1 MISGDDPRIVPWG
14 DTEAFRKLVRF
25 ELAQKEGKIASD
37 EYMFDGTYDEWAIL
51 DGNPW
56 LNIIQRAAEM
66 SYNKTRVFEK
76 DPDEQ
81 YTIKAPNSQTS
92 YLVGKGRA
100 GPWQD
105 PIVPA
110 PPSSLNELLE
120 YFTERERGTY
130 EVEPIENRNRTDAI
144 LTKSSQKSQ
153 HRGNFLP
160 PDRSVSNNTNVK
172 PLPAEEDGGQENAEP
187 SDHADFPLPPQE
199 LQELTKQVVRDTLLK
214 LFKKDHAEKQEKGET
229 SRMNSSS
236 LLVVEGPSGNTSTE
250 ANTVAQNEGEKV
262 TKDTETANQI
272 DEDTLKENGAPE
284 TWNEAMKTVAA
295 LEAQQSPDYSET
307 HGGLA
312 GATPQGLMPYWCFLP
327 YSPIF
332 NMFSR
337 LEQLNLVDYVD
348 LRIQKA
354 DAAKLFWYTGVR
366 DEESFNAVWNK
377 LDKNKNG
384 WGEYTELIHLVQNDK
399 DGKIFKDDG
408 YRGLRS
414 ICTNHHFGMF
424 HMCGPEF
431 IEIRWRIEKQIWS
444 DEKISKTRWKM
455 KRHSVIEL
463 LTRFEQVGFDVEDAK
478 DGPTGWYESNLQ
490 IETFDQTGSHQDNW
504 NLAMTIITLL
514 FFVAIFLLDAV
525 LTGICFPFCLAKLIC
540 LDKEEVTDLKEVE
553 KRVLLVFDVRG
564 SRRQYLTLFHIMLE
578 NIFAIVFIVAVVDS
592 VMTCFQDGRIPLRG
606 AQVSEACQKLYE
618 SHIMEQ
624 LKDGDSIAL
633 IGISPWKYIN
643 ECMEPEGN
651 YFAELSSSLFWE
663 AKFTHG
669 FAFLIISLR
678 LLDMFNAFEGTEW
691 LGQTVAMCLRKLMYF
706 LCFYFFIVACF
717 AGMVHVSFGSHFFQ
731 FRTWARAFQVLALFS
746 FGFDGYA
753 FEGIHTFEDHGSFVV
768 TMQLLM
774 FSIMITTISMNFF
787 ITIILDAY
795 NAVKA
800 EDSIE
805 EREKLEEER
814 TYFIRMI
821 AFLCFPRVDTDQK
834 TTGMGGYTISRIMR
848 P

>member
-92 YLVGKGRA
+92 YLVGKGKS
-100 GPWQD
+100 GPYQD
-105 PIVPA
+105 PIV
-110 PPSSLNELLE
+110 PPSSLNELLQ
-120 YFTERERGTY
+120 YFAERERGQFQ
-130 EVEPIENRNRTDAI
+130 VQPVENRNRTDAV
-144 LTKSSQKSQ
+144 LTKSPQKIQ

-160 PDRSVSNNTNVK
+160 PDRSDPNVK
-172 PLPAEEDGGQENAEP
+172 PSPGGENAEEKLERP
-187 SDHADFPLPPQE
+187 SHQRNSE
-199 LQELTKQVVRDTLLK
+199 LKELTKQVVRDTLIK
-214 LFKKDHAEKQEKGET
+214 LFKQYDTSHAAKKEKIEASHT
-229 SRMNSSS
+229 NSSS
-236 LLVVEGPSGNTSTE
+236 LLAVEGPLVNDE
-250 ANTVAQNEGEKV
+250 AGQNAVNVPKNNAKLMALEEH
-262 TKDTETANQI
+262 
-272 DEDTLKENGAPE
+272 PE
-284 TWNEAMKTVAA
+284 QWNEAMKKVARE
-295 LEAQQSPDYSET
+295 EAQESPDYSET
-307 HGGLA
+307 HAGLA
-312 GATPQGLMPYWCFLP
+312 GATQGLMPYWCFLP
-327 YSPIF
+327 YSQIL
-332 NMFSR
+332 NIFSR
-337 LEQLNLVDYVD
+337 LEQMNLIDYVN
-348 LRIQKA
+348 LRMEKWA
-354 DAAKLFWYTGVR
+354 GAKLFWFLGVTN
-366 DEESFNAVWNK
+366 EEEFNKIWKK
-377 LDKNKNG
+377 LDANNNNKC
-384 WGEYTELIHLVQNDK
+384 EYTELIDAVHRDK
-399 DGKIFKDDG
+399 DHNLFKNDG
-408 YRGLRS
+408 YRGLRN
-414 ICTNHHFGMF
+414 ICTNHHFGML
-424 HMCGPEF
+424 HMCGPEV
-431 IEIRWRIEKQIWS
+431 IQVRWRVEKQIWS
-444 DEKISKTRWKM
+444 DEKMSKDRWKM
-455 KRHSVIEL
+455 RRHSVVEI